1 MMTPNCQIRSGGTQ
15 MAELQLRDL
24 TPAFGTEIT
33 GLDPQD
39 ALTDPATQQQLQALF
54 DTRGVLVFRDL
65 EVDQVQQ
72 ADIIRMLIGLGPLAP
87 GESPT
92 GRDGGGEFYV
102 SNKEE
107 NGGAPFGR
115 LLFHSDMMWS
125 EHTFR
130 VLSLYGVEVEQPA
143 SPTIFVSA
151 TDGWAT
157 LPEDLRTEVGSR
169 AAVQGHD
176 EAGRADDPDVLVS
189 TFKDLPTRTTPV
201 ALPHPHTGDTVLY
214 VSQQMTQSIEGL
226 GHGDS
231 EALLE
236 QLFSHLYRDE
246 AVYEHDWRERDL
258 VAWDNIAVQHARPN
272 VSLEGPIR
280 TLRKVYAPV
289 PPKGA
294 NPTRP
299 TYAAAG

>member
-1 MMTPNCQIRSGGTQ
+1 MSH
-15 MAELQLRDL
+15 ELEVRDL
-24 TPAFGTEIT
+24 PAPYGVEIA
-33 GLDPQD
+33 GLDTHRELDD
-39 ALTDPATQQQLQALF
+39 ASCAILRRAF
-54 DTRGVLVFRDL
+54 DERGLLLFRDL
-65 EVDQVQQ
+65 DLSADYQ
-72 ADIIRMLIGLGPLAP
+72 AHLASSVIGQMGGTA
-87 GESPT
+87 T
-92 GRDGGGEFYV
+92 GKEADAADPAYV
-102 SNKEE
+102 SNKEP
-107 NGGAPFGR
+107 GGNAPYGR

-130 VLSLYGVEVEQPA
+130 VLSLYGVEIEQPA

-151 TDGWAT
+151 TDGWT
-157 LPEDLRTEVGSR
+157 TMPDDLRAEVETCS
-169 AAVQGHD
+169 AVQGHD

-201 ALPHPHTGDTVLY
+201 GLPHPHTGDIVLY

-226 GHGDS
+226 DRDDS

-236 QLFSHLYRDE
+236 RLFSHLYRDE

-272 VSLEGPIR
+272 VTLEGPAR

-289 PPKGA
+289 PPKSA